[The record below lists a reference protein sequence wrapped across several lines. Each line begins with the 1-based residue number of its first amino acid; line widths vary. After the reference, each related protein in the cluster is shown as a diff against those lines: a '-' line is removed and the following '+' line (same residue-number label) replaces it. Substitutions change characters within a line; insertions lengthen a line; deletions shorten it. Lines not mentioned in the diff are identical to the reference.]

1 MLQLYVVSCQD
12 NFVIFLY
19 FFVLS
24 VLQRV
29 KSVLKYVKGIKH
41 KEKYKMNTMGKR
53 IYMKR
58 TENGMTMKQLADKL
72 GVQTSAINKYEKG
85 AVENIKRKTIED
97 MAKIFGCSPSW
108 IMGFDADMDI
118 TVKADND
125 LNTLVEIYN
134 DMTTEQKQE
143 ALRFMKYITL
153 LNGVKNE
160 H

>member
-1 MLQLYVVSCQD
+1 
-12 NFVIFLY
+12 
-19 FFVLS
+19 
-24 VLQRV
+24 
-29 KSVLKYVKGIKH
+29 
-41 KEKYKMNTMGKR
+41 MNTMGKR

-85 AVENIKRKTIED
+85 SVENIKRKTIED

-108 IMGFDADMDI
+108 LMGFDADIDI

-134 DMTTEQKQE
+134 DMTAEQKQE

-153 LNGVKNE
+153 LNGEKNE

>member
-1 MLQLYVVSCQD
+1 
-12 NFVIFLY
+12 
-19 FFVLS
+19 
-24 VLQRV
+24 
-29 KSVLKYVKGIKH
+29 
-41 KEKYKMNTMGKR
+41 MNTMGKR

-108 IMGFDADMDI
+108 LMGFDADMDI
-118 TVKADND
+118 TVKTDND

-153 LNGVKNE
+153 LNGEKNE

>member
-1 MLQLYVVSCQD
+1 M
-12 NFVIFLY
+12 
-19 FFVLS
+19 
-24 VLQRV
+24 
-29 KSVLKYVKGIKH
+29 LKYVKEIKH
-41 KEKYKMNTMGKR
+41 KVKCKMNTMGKR

-108 IMGFDADMDI
+108 LMGFDADMDI

-153 LNGVKNE
+153 LNGEKNE

>member
-1 MLQLYVVSCQD
+1 
-12 NFVIFLY
+12 
-19 FFVLS
+19 
-24 VLQRV
+24 
-29 KSVLKYVKGIKH
+29 
-41 KEKYKMNTMGKR
+41 MNTMGKR

-97 MAKIFGCSPSW
+97 MAKIFKCSPSW
-108 IMGFDADMDI
+108 LMGFDADMDI
-118 TVKADND
+118 TVRDDND

-134 DMTTEQKQE
+134 DMTTAQKKE

-153 LNGVKNE
+153 LNGEKNE